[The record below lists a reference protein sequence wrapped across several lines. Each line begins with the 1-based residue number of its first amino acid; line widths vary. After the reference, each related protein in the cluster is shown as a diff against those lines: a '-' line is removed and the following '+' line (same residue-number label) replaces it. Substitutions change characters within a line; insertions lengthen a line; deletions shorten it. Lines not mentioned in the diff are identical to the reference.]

1 MLGRRALMASAAA
14 LAGGCGP
21 FGSSMTVPS
30 RPQATALTW
39 HTLGLPDLLDLGGS
53 LEGHKQRIQEI
64 VVALEEDG
72 ENPNGPAR
80 GSYTLTARIPEYPEE
95 FSESTSFSFDE
106 LAEWL
111 GGLEADLFSV
121 DSWTARIL
129 GERGVILPLDRF
141 IANDEPKFSQE
152 FYPYA
157 LDQFRED
164 GKLYALPINVDPQL
178 LHYDAAYFAEQGV
191 RPVDESWDWDDLVE
205 SAERLTRRGEDGT
218 VTRWGLMPQLNGLW
232 WALWQNEAELA
243 DPITGRCRLQDA
255 TAGEALQ
262 FCRDLLHEHRVAPPV
277 GGNDVWSIF
286 SAPDILSTPRDSL
299 PAMIFSRHNVSPRPA
314 YRWAALPRGRVRS
327 VPVAAGMGLAIAAQT
342 EHTEKAYTALKGLL
356 QTLQRFVAVPAQ
368 KEAVARLGEIHPS
381 LLPEEVT
388 AVQRSLEHGRA
399 IPEDLQAWAAMHDI
413 VDGLARGDEVSAVVT
428 SACTTLERA
437 VLR

>member
-1 MLGRRALMASAAA
+1 MPKRRALITSVAA
-14 LAGGCGP
+14 LAAGCGP
-21 FGSSMTVPS
+21 LGSSMTVPS

-39 HTLGLPDLLDLGGS
+39 HTLGLPSLLDLGGS

-64 VVALEEDG
+64 VAVLGEDG

-80 GSYTLTARIPEYPEE
+80 GRYTLTARIIEDLAQP
-95 FSESTSFSFDE
+95 SMNLDE
-106 LAEWL
+106 LAEWMS
-111 GGLEADLFSV
+111 GFDADLLSV
-121 DSWTARIL
+121 DSWIARGL
-129 GERGVILPLDRF
+129 GKRGVILPLDRF
-141 IANDEPKFSQE
+141 IANDEPVFRQE

-164 GKLYALPINVDPQL
+164 GNLYALPVSVDPQL
-178 LHYDAAYFAEQGV
+178 LHYDAAYFAAQGV

-205 SAERLTRRGEDGT
+205 SAERLTQRGEDGA
-218 VTRWGLMPQLNGLW
+218 VTRWGLMPHLNGFW

-255 TAGEALQ
+255 TAGESLQ
-262 FCRDLLHEHRVAPPV
+262 FCRDLLHEHRVAPPLGV
-277 GGNDVWSIF
+277 NDMWSVF
-286 SAPDILSTPRDSL
+286 SSPQDSL

-314 YRWAALPRGRVRS
+314 YRWAELPRGRVRS

-356 QTLQRFVAVPAQ
+356 QTLQRFVAVPVQ
-368 KEAVARLGEIHPS
+368 KDAVARLGEIHPS

-388 AVQRSLEHGRA
+388 AVQQSLEHGRA
-399 IPEDLQAWAAMHDI
+399 IPEDLLAWAAMHDI

-428 SACTTLERA
+428 EACTTLEEA

>member
-1 MLGRRALMASAAA
+1 MLKRRALMTSAAA

-39 HTLGLPDLLDLGGS
+39 RTFPLPGLLDLGGS
-53 LEGHKQRIQEI
+53 LEGHKHRVREI
-64 VVALEEDG
+64 VAALEEDR

-80 GSYTLTARIPEYPEE
+80 GRYTLTARIIEGLEQP
-95 FSESTSFSFDE
+95 SMNLDE
-106 LAEWL
+106 IAEWIS
-111 GGLEADLFSV
+111 GLDADLLGV
-121 DSWTARIL
+121 DSRMARGL

-141 IANDEPKFSQE
+141 IANDEPMFSQE
-152 FYPYA
+152 FYIYA

-164 GKLYALPINVDPQL
+164 GSLYALPMNVDPQL
-178 LHYDAAYFAEQGV
+178 LHYDADYFAAQGV
-191 RPVDESWDWDDLVE
+191 SPVDEGWDWDDLVA
-205 SAERLTRRGEDGT
+205 SAVRLTQRSEDGA
-218 VTRWGLMPQLNGLW
+218 VTRWGLMPHLNGFW

-255 TAGEALQ
+255 NASEALQ
-262 FCRDLLHEHRVAPPV
+262 FCRDLLHEHRVAPPL

-286 SAPDILSTPRDSL
+286 SSPQDSL
-299 PAMIFSRHNVSPRPA
+299 PAMVFSRHNPLPRPD
-314 YRWAALPRGRVRS
+314 YRWAALPQGRVRS
-327 VPVAAGMGLAIAAQT
+327 VPVAAGTGLAIAART

-399 IPEDLQAWAAMHDI
+399 IPEDLQVWAAMHDI
-413 VDGLARGDEVSAVVT
+413 VNGLARGDEVSAVVAAAC
-428 SACTTLERA
+428 SALARP
-437 VLR
+437 VLQ

>member
-1 MLGRRALMASAAA
+1 MLRRRALMASAAA
-14 LAGGCGP
+14 LAAGCGP

-30 RPQATALTW
+30 RPQATTLTW
-39 HTLGLPDLLDLGGS
+39 RMLGLPSLLDLGGS

-64 VVALEEDG
+64 VAALEEDG

-80 GSYTLTARIPEYPEE
+80 GHYTLTARIPEYPEE
-95 FSESTSFSFDE
+95 FPESTSFSLDE
-106 LAEWL
+106 HAEWV
-111 GGLEADLFSV
+111 GGLDADLLSV
-121 DSWTARIL
+121 ESWEARSL

-141 IANDEPKFSQE
+141 IAADEPALSQE

-157 LDQFRED
+157 LDQFR
-164 GKLYALPINVDPQL
+164 GGGNLYALPMNVNPQL

-191 RPVDESWDWDDLVE
+191 SPVDESWDWDDLIE
-205 SAERLTRRGEDGT
+205 SAVRLTQRSEDGA
-218 VTRWGLMPQLNGLW
+218 VTRWGLMPHLNGFW
-232 WALWQNEAELA
+232 WALWQNEAELD

-255 TAGEALQ
+255 TASEALQ
-262 FCRDLLHEHRVAPPV
+262 FCHDLLHEHRVAPPL

-286 SAPDILSTPRDSL
+286 SPPQDSL
-299 PAMIFSRHNVSPRPA
+299 PAMVFSRHNPLPRPE
-314 YRWAALPRGRVRS
+314 YRWAMLPQGRVRS
-327 VPVAAGMGLAIAAQT
+327 VPVAAGTGLAIAART

-399 IPEDLQAWAAMHDI
+399 IPESLQTWVAMQDI
-413 VDGLARGDEVSAVVT
+413 VNGLVRGDEVSAVIT
-428 SACTTLERA
+428 AACSALARP